1 MDNVKSYLNEIELN
15 EEKLEII
22 RNELEKYKSIAT
34 SITPSREEKVQ
45 SSLKGDK
52 MTDNVARYIEKEK
65 QLKEKEHYY
74 FNERL
79 KRINCIFQLDNT
91 LHLKILYKKYAEYKT
106 NYRIAEELGMSEQ
119 YIKEE
124 HSKAIKSLEK
134 MEKPT

>member
-65 QLKEKEHYY
+65 QH
-74 FNERL
+74 
-79 KRINCIFQLDNT
+79 CISSAVF
-91 LHLKILYKKYAEYKT
+91 
-106 NYRIAEELGMSEQ
+106 
-119 YIKEE
+119 
-124 HSKAIKSLEK
+124 
-134 MEKPT
+134 